1 MNFQRFL
8 ENVDMALRR
17 KQLRDKMRKR
27 GDDFRDSIKKERE
40 QRAVQQSNLAKKK
53 LRDKIDKV
61 GIEDKD
67 GVLDD
72 D

>member
-17 KQLRDKMRKR
+17 KQLRDK
-27 GDDFRDSIKKERE
+27 
-40 QRAVQQSNLAKKK
+40 
-53 LRDKIDKV
+53 IDKV

>member
-1 MNFQRFL
+1 MNFQSFL
-8 ENVDMALRR
+8 ENVDMSLRR

-27 GDDFRDSIKKERE
+27 VDDFRDSIKKERE
-40 QRAVQQSNLAKKK
+40 QRAVQQSNVAKKK
-53 LRDKIDKV
+53 LRDKIDKL
-61 GIEDKD
+61 GIKDKD

>member
-8 ENVDMALRR
+8 ENVDMSLRR

-27 GDDFRDSIKKERE
+27 VDDFRDSIKKERE
-40 QRAVQQSNLAKKK
+40 QRAVQQSNVAKKK
-53 LRDKIDKV
+53 LRDKINKV

>member
-8 ENVDMALRR
+8 ENVDMSLRR

-27 GDDFRDSIKKERE
+27 VDDFRDSIKKERE
-40 QRAVQQSNLAKKK
+40 QRAVQQSNVAKKK

-61 GIEDKD
+61 GIKDKD